1 MDTTTDQP
9 DYLTDAVTRLERA
22 VANIGALRLKPWRMT
37 LSGYAA
43 LKILER
49 QPHVS
54 LAQLSRRCFVK
65 SQTMTR
71 IVAELERREWVER
84 SPHPESERAI
94 SLALTPAGR
103 ASLAEMA
110 AEVDKIESTLG
121 AELEPGQFPELVAT
135 LRRCA
140 VAVEAEIKDARRAAR
155 RS

>member
-1 MDTTTDQP
+1 MDSATGQP

-22 VANIGALRLKPWRMT
+22 VANIGAMRLKPWRMT

-49 QPHVS
+49 QPNLS

-65 SQTMTR
+65 PQTMTR
-71 IVAELERREWVER
+71 IVAELERREWVDR
-84 SPHPESERAI
+84 SPHPESERAM

-110 AEVDKIESTLG
+110 AEVDKIESTLE
-121 AELEPGQFPELVAT
+121 AMLEPGQFPQLVAT

-140 VAVEAEIKDARRAAR
+140 VAVETEIKEAHQANRH
-155 RS
+155 